1 MRVWNCHEQEQGMMG
16 TGQVLI
22 FLVHKNPAANEGW
35 LSMKRQGA
43 YGKIYRQWQMVSTL
57 LLISIFAGAAV
68 VCAADAKLTPKVTA
82 GVGYD
87 DNILFTRDEKV
98 DSSIL
103 SVRPGIELD
112 YQTLLSRVLLSADW
126 DVLTYF
132 DESGLNRVDQY
143 YSLSG
148 DHRLTQRWTAAADF
162 RFARDTSLNTYLQE
176 TGRAIDRVERD
187 YLEAGGEVAYD
198 LTLLSKIAATYRFRT
213 VSYEDAV
220 FTDYDRHTVGLLY
233 ERNLKNERDTLSI
246 GPSYYSRT
254 AGGNDV
260 DSYFLDLG
268 WARNWST
275 VTSSAVTIGARYTK
289 INRADGTEHDKVG
302 PRAGLNITSRGL
314 VSTTVFRYFHE
325 LRTTERGQ
333 EVNVDNLF
341 LDYRRSI
348 TERSGA
354 GFSGRLA
361 FSYKLF
367 DQQANV
373 NDTRFY
379 WLEPRLFYQ
388 LTRNMDVSLRY
399 RYQNHIEYFDPGSRT
414 RERNIIWF
422 QISYAMPF
430 AV

>member
-1 MRVWNCHEQEQGMMG
+1 MVSMMRHGQGDK
-16 TGQVLI
+16 V
-22 FLVHKNPAANEGW
+22 F
-35 LSMKRQGA
+35 
-43 YGKIYRQWQMVSTL
+43 RQWCMVSML
-57 LLISIFAGAAV
+57 LLASICTGAGVAE
-68 VCAADAKLTPKVTA
+68 AADAKLTPRVTV

-87 DNILFTRDEKV
+87 DNILFTREDKV

-103 SVRPGIELD
+103 SVRPGFALD
-112 YQTLLSRVLLSADW
+112 YQTLLSRLLLSADW
-126 DVLTYF
+126 DILTYF
-132 DESGLNRVDQY
+132 DASGLNRVDQY
-143 YSLSG
+143 YNLSG

-162 RFARDTSLNTYLQE
+162 KFFRDTSLNTYLQE

-198 LTLLSKIAATYRFRT
+198 LTLLSKIAATYQFRT
-213 VSYEDAV
+213 VGYEEAV

-233 ERNLKNERDTLSI
+233 ERRLKNERDTISI
-246 GPSYYSRT
+246 GPSYYRRT
-254 AGGNDV
+254 ATGNDV

-268 WARNWST
+268 WARHWST
-275 VTSSAVTIGARYTK
+275 VTSSAVTLGARYTK
-289 INRADGTEHDKVG
+289 VSRADGTEFDKVG

-348 TERSGA
+348 TERFGA

-373 NDTRFY
+373 NDTRLY

-388 LTRNMDVSLRY
+388 LTRNMDLSLRY

-414 RERNIIWF
+414 REQNIIWL
-422 QISYAMPF
+422 QISYALPF
-430 AV
+430 SI